1 MLVEGKTMV
10 CYENEE
16 VRSVDTKSTWRRWI
30 ATVLQ
35 SPNDIVA
42 SQTAPSVSGNAYPV
56 EARSVV
62 PLMTDL
68 QKN

>member
-35 SPNDIVA
+35 SANDIVA

-62 PLMTDL
+62 PLMTDV

>member
-1 MLVEGKTMV
+1 MV

>member
-1 MLVEGKTMV
+1 MLVEGETMV

-16 VRSVDTKSTWRRWI
+16 VSSVDTKSTWRSWI
-30 ATVLQ
+30 ATALQ

-42 SQTAPSVSGNAYPV
+42 WQTAPSVSGNAYPV
-56 EARSVV
+56 EAQSVV
-62 PLMTDL
+62 PLITDV